1 MDNSYADWVK
11 YASDD
16 LGTAKLLLKN
26 ESFPN
31 AIIYHSHQ
39 AVEKILKALLIR
51 LSIKF
56 PFIHDVNRLYN
67 LLDKDTHFN
76 LSIDIDDLSIFS
88 NVYIETKYPIHA
100 LLNETGE
107 PTINDSTLYVK
118 TAEKIFNNVLEYL
131 NKTKDN

>member
-39 AVEKILKALLIR
+39 AVEK
-51 LSIKF
+51 
-56 PFIHDVNRLYN
+56 NRLYN